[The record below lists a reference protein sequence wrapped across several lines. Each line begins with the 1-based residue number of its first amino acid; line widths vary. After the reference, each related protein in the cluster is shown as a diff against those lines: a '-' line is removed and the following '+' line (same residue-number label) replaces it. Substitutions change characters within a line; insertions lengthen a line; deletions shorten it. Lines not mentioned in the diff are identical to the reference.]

1 MTDLLAAEPE
11 CAFVRR
17 KSPRN
22 HIDQGRLASTI
33 LAEEDMQFTG
43 SDIEVDPIQSQD
55 TREPF
60 RNAPQF
66 EQGLGPLQV
75 RVGVHLLLRI
85 RSVARREKRVS
96 RPAPARLFWAYLALT
111 E

>member
-1 MTDLLAAEPE
+1 
-11 CAFVRR
+11 
-17 KSPRN
+17 
-22 HIDQGRLASTI
+22 
-33 LAEEDMQFTG
+33 MQFTG

-66 EQGLGPLQV
+66 EQGLGPVQV
-75 RVGVHLLLRI
+75 CAGVHLLLRV
-85 RSVARREKRVS
+85 RPVTGREKS
-96 RPAPARLFWAYLALT
+96 CLSPDAGSLFGAYLALT

>member
-1 MTDLLAAEPE
+1 MLRREMADLLAAEPE

-17 KSPRN
+17 KSPRD
-22 HIDQGRLASTI
+22 HIDQGRLASTV

-55 TREPF
+55 TCEPF

-66 EQGLGPLQV
+66 EQGLDPLQV
-75 RVGVHLLLRI
+75 CAGVHLLLRF
-85 RSVARREKRVS
+85 RPATRREKS
-96 RPAPARLFWAYLALT
+96 CLSPDASSP
-111 E
+111 